1 MEYNALDQI
10 SQRVEIIFE
19 GWHNGKK
26 GAICDEKGNGI
37 FRFIETYRGENGMW
51 NYRHLELEDNPIVCV
66 GIAGQ
71 WLIRRRSGSNL
82 LNKLTQLGA
91 HLDSK
96 ENVREMYKDYTE
108 MRFRQYKYNLK
119 DDPHMWD
126 WEDDDWKRAFYCD
139 YIIPH
144 ETKLNRISKSLLEF
158 LSEDDGKLV
167 RLVMDNYIE
176 YLEKCK
182 EEWMPA
188 PAIATQKKKTSPSE
202 KKVKPLEVATGQHKT
217 FPVIA
222 KGDDPYRK
230 AQVFDLYVAMSKK
243 KKENGLELISADMRD
258 FINCFTE
265 GTTSSTIIWNGTKRQ
280 LHFIVYEWKHREHI
294 SFGKEDNVWDVASKI
309 FTNPKKKKNGMP
321 TFFDAED
328 LRKTRSPE
336 NIPQELEDII
346 EILNPNNP
354 SPNYHKFAKNSE
366 DRIKF
371 GQRVRDNKG
380 ANKSEKT
387 AWDIHM
393 DKAFEDNDDD

>member
-108 MRFRQYKYNLK
+108 MRFRQYKYNFK
-119 DDPHMWD
+119 DNPQMWD

-144 ETKLNRISKSLLEF
+144 ETELNKISKSLLEF

-188 PAIATQKKKTSPSE
+188 PTNIFNYKLNEKAIEDTIRITYNKYNKTGLGEINFTYAIHYFFESINWLSD
-202 KKVKPLEVATGQHKT
+202 VKDTRFVSWMKYHKLMT
-217 FPVIA
+217 V
-222 KGDDPYRK
+222 K
-230 AQVFDLYVAMSKK
+230 ASNLKQA
-243 KKENGLELISADMRD
+243 KKEDERVVSLMKELYSIFQTKHPNKDRWIDKNEYYLEG
-258 FINCFTE
+258 F
-265 GTTSSTIIWNGTKRQ
+265 
-280 LHFIVYEWKHREHI
+280 EH
-294 SFGKEDNVWDVASKI
+294 SKI
-309 FTNPKKKKNGMP
+309 
-321 TFFDAED
+321 
-328 LRKTRSPE
+328 
-336 NIPQELEDII
+336 
-346 EILNPNNP
+346 
-354 SPNYHKFAKNSE
+354 
-366 DRIKF
+366 
-371 GQRVRDNKG
+371 
-380 ANKSEKT
+380 
-387 AWDIHM
+387 
-393 DKAFEDNDDD
+393 NDGNH